1 MNNDQ
6 KDNLLTVGG
15 SLKSWSSAIELI
27 SILVGVGGVWALICM
42 YVYYNVSIAV
52 LFVGSAS
59 FVASAATGFLIA
71 KCLEGGSLALQFLN
85 KSGK

>member
-1 MNNDQ
+1 
-6 KDNLLTVGG
+6 
-15 SLKSWSSAIELI
+15 
-27 SILVGVGGVWALICM
+27 M
-42 YVYYNVSIAV
+42 YVYYNASIAV

-85 KSGK
+85 KSGT